1 MGTLVG
7 ALPPFSPFFSN
18 KVPGLPS
25 STTNRSENE
34 LRRRGRDQGTRGRL
48 ADGTQATEDCFWR
61 SIGKTPFRGYHK
73 PSVHSI
79 DSQTSAIFY

>member
-7 ALPPFSPFFSN
+7 ALPPFRLSFPTRSLVFPHPPQTAA
-18 KVPGLPS
+18 KMS
-25 STTNRSENE
+25 SADG
-34 LRRRGRDQGTRGRL
+34 GRDQGTRGRL
-48 ADGTQATEDCFWR
+48 ADGKQATEDCFWR